1 MSDKMHQTFGADMLK
16 SDSLKKVK
24 NDLILVGVI
33 LSLSLIGF
41 FIFKLT
47 MKDGNLVS
55 VSINGDEKYKYSITD
70 NLETDIIT
78 GDDDENTN
86 TLVIKDGEVYIK
98 SANCPDKICVGH
110 RPISKDGETIVCLP
124 HKIVVSVTE
133 EK

>member
-1 MSDKMHQTFGADMLK
+1 MLK
-16 SDSLKKVK
+16 SDNSKKVK
-24 NDLILVGVI
+24 NDLILVGAI

-98 SANCPDKICVGH
+98 NANCPDKICVGH

-124 HKIVVSVTE
+124 HKVVVSVTE